1 MEQHL
6 ETWEPSSPI
15 ASQTLRI
22 EENIKGAAHH
32 LDATFSCPRRYWLEH
47 VRGWAT
53 EPFLLP
59 NTAVEPAAPR
69 RWPLPTTFGLMMHRV
84 LEIGLRNPRSF
95 GPSTPHLDAS
105 WMHESEDELSS
116 SITVGRVM
124 NEFGFG
130 MEQEEGSREAAL
142 RDRLLHLGDLIDRG
156 GCSAVGSGARHST
169 DGRLKRFEPSCPSS
183 IVNTSYARPRATVN
197 PFRSAWKTELRLSE

>member
-1 MEQHL
+1 MTQQEMQETTLPLFKPQRSQTPLNPAALLNGAPLGVDGLAGLRLYHHSQCFESVETESPQRRARVMEQHL

-69 RWPLPTTFGLMMHRV
+69 WWPLPTTFGLMMHRV
-84 LEIGLRNPRSF
+84 LEICLLYTSPSPR
-95 GPSTPHLDAS
+95 D
-105 WMHESEDELSS
+105 
-116 SITVGRVM
+116 
-124 NEFGFG
+124 
-130 MEQEEGSREAAL
+130 Q
-142 RDRLLHLGDLIDRG
+142 
-156 GCSAVGSGARHST
+156 
-169 DGRLKRFEPSCPSS
+169 
-183 IVNTSYARPRATVN
+183 
-197 PFRSAWKTELRLSE
+197 